1 MRAISASQSRK
12 FAGSVHGLGTRGLG
26 VRRQQQPET
35 HSDPKATELPGEAE
49 NFRHLPPSANLKE
62 QLLLSYYELADQPE
76 SEAVM
81 TNWVTEACKIL
92 KHNGEPPLFT
102 KQLLSPRKD
111 EQRSSLPSSQM
122 SGSERN
128 WTISASDGQLF
139 YRPERTHKYLHA
151 SVYGSTVFDL
161 TEKDRPHNQATEIQL
176 GRPTRS
182 SLLRARYCS
191 LSTFSDQYSRENKRR
206 PCDFS
211 AIRCHQHMEALKR
224 APHSSGENVRSFL
237 IGARY
242 NSTNY
247 LDSKAVEKHGLFVCR
262 NKPHVHFMAD
272 HGKGQSKKIH
282 TEAVSTLLEE
292 PIVCFKQTTSATYVS
307 ESDDPPAPEVDRL
320 NNKVRVPWG
329 ISTKK
334 ANDEIH
340 MSNED
345 SALGKLKS
353 ALIERCVFH
362 STAQKMKKN
371 REWKTGRKKNPAE
384 MLITKLCTTSKAL
397 IAPSSQTCKTISVM
411 PVLPNQMHNR
421 RIVCYHTDQ
430 KNTPSLLVKSMKP
443 LHTYLVPPLAPPSS
457 RGSSQRSSITQEICE
472 EVGTGGPLSAQKSPI
487 NLSANDDGSTEEKYA
502 GY

>member
-12 FAGSVHGLGTRGLG
+12 FAGSMHGLSTRGLG

-35 HSDPKATELPGEAE
+35 HSKPKATELPGEAE
-49 NFRHLPPSANLKE
+49 NIRHLPPSATLKE

-81 TNWVTEACKIL
+81 TNWVTETCKIL

-102 KQLLSPRKD
+102 KRLLSPRKD

-139 YRPERTHKYLHA
+139 YRPERMHKYLHA

-161 TEKDRPHNQATEIQL
+161 TEKDRPHNRATEIQL

-191 LSTFSDQYSRENKRR
+191 LSTFSDQYGRENKQR

-282 TEAVSTLLEE
+282 TDAVSTLLEE
-292 PIVCFKQTTSATYVS
+292 PIACFKQTTSATY
-307 ESDDPPAPEVDRL
+307 
-320 NNKVRVPWG
+320 K
-329 ISTKK
+329 
-334 ANDEIH
+334 
-340 MSNED
+340 D
-345 SALGKLKS
+345 SASVKPKS

-362 STAQKMKKN
+362 STAQKMKRN
-371 REWKTGRKKNPAE
+371 REWKTGRNKNPAE

-397 IAPSSQTCKTISVM
+397 TAPSSQTCKTISVM

-421 RIVCYHTDQ
+421 RIVCYRTDQ

-443 LHTYLVPPLAPPSS
+443 LGTYLVPPLAPPSS
-457 RGSSQRSSITQEICE
+457 RGSSQRSSITNEICK
-472 EVGTGGPLSAQKSPI
+472 EVGTGGPLSAQKNPI